1 MSFRG
6 TTIRRKIVALL
17 LIPLA
22 SLTVIWAFAAV
33 VTGRELLDRPDV
45 KRVADDIGYPGI
57 AATQSL
63 QQERRAAMIYAAN
76 PRDSQARIGYTKQQQ
91 VTDGSIAKM
100 RTRIS
105 TTGVR
110 GDLNTVSRHRLDA
123 FLTDVEGLASLRQRA
138 DGGKIS
144 RNDVYTA
151 YNDMITPAFQ
161 LFQSLNPYN
170 DFRRDEQHHAAIELS
185 MARDQIS
192 REDALMAAAISAG
205 HMSAAELK
213 SFTFAV
219 ADQRDDYESSLWLLS
234 DDQRAGY
241 DAYWREGNGK
251 TLRAAEDAVIAA
263 GVDNAPIVA
272 AHQSWPSVAATTM
285 DDLNRLDD
293 AVQSRFGDTDPP
305 IATTTIIEAVFVG
318 GIGLVAVIATLFVS
332 VRIGRGLIRDL
343 TGLRRDAQEV
353 SGTRLPQV
361 MRRLAAGEQIDV
373 ETEVPRLEYPDDEVG
388 QVGKALNTLQ
398 RAVVEATV
406 RQNNLRNGVSEVFVN
421 LARRSQ
427 VLLHRQLTLLDAME
441 RRTDDSE
448 ELADL
453 FRLDHM
459 TTRMRRH
466 AEGLVILS
474 GAAPSRQWRKPV
486 QLMDVVRAAIAEVE
500 DYERIEM
507 RRLPRLAVAGAAVAD
522 LTHLLAELIENA
534 AVFSPPNTTVK
545 LHGEPAANGFVLEID
560 DRGLG
565 LTPDALLE
573 ANLRLAET
581 PEFELSD
588 TDRLGL
594 FVVSRLAQRHSVRVS
609 LRQSPYGGTTAVV
622 MIPDTLLSDTAED
635 TGSTPV
641 SGTPRLAGP
650 DPAGDTEH
658 TFRQWGLEGID
669 DIGGEHRKEHAA
681 HPDEPL
687 SAAFGRGLD
696 ALGDP
701 AELPPG
707 PGADRPSDP
716 LPLPRRRPRGTGT
729 PVLISDRARRP
740 LGNSPDDDRDGGSGA
755 EDAEDPGATGTAAD
769 PVEPSAAGHPDEVP
783 GTPGT
788 PGIPQSR
795 PVAAV
800 PPLPAAGSPQ
810 EPGEPEA
817 AADGPGSSLPRRVR
831 QASLAPQLRGGAPR
845 PGPDGADA
853 EGDGTPERS
862 ADEVRARMASI
873 QRGWQRGRRAAEAAP
888 GDGPAPAPGPVPE
901 AAPAT
906 GDEPAPPAEPAGPA
920 APTSATRTTRT
931 TPEGNGR

>member
-91 VTDGSIAKM
+91 ITDSSIAKM

-110 GDLNTVSRHRLDA
+110 GDLTAESRHRLDA
-123 FLTDVEGLASLRQRA
+123 FLGNAEGLTSLRQRA
-138 DGGKIS
+138 DDGKIS

-170 DFRRDEQHHAAIELS
+170 DFRRDEQHHAAIQLS

-219 ADQRDDYESSLWLLS
+219 AGQRDDYESSLWLLG

-241 DAYWREGNGK
+241 DAYWRDGNGK

-263 GVDNAPIVA
+263 GVANAPIVA
-272 AHQSWPSVAATTM
+272 AHESWPSVAATTM

-305 IATTTIIEAVFVG
+305 VATTTIVEAVFVG

-594 FVVSRLAQRHSVRVS
+594 FVVSRLAQRHGVRVS

-641 SGTPRLAGP
+641 PGTPRLAGL
-650 DPAGDTEH
+650 DAAGDTEH
-658 TFRQWGLEGID
+658 TFRQWGLEGVD
-669 DIGGEHRKEHAA
+669 DIGGEHRKEHVA

-696 ALGDP
+696 ALDDP

-707 PGADRPSDP
+707 SADRAPDP

-740 LGNSPDDDRDGGSGA
+740 LGKSPDDPSDD
-755 EDAEDPGATGTAAD
+755 TAAD
-769 PVEPSAAGHPDEVP
+769 QGAADDAAESAAAGHPEEAADGAAQP
-783 GTPGT
+783 
-788 PGIPQSR
+788 R

-800 PPLPAAGSPQ
+800 PPPSAAEPPQ

-817 AADGPGSSLPRRVR
+817 AADGPGGALPRRVR

-845 PGPDGADA
+845 PDAGTGDAGRDGP
-853 EGDGTPERS
+853 PERS

-888 GDGPAPAPGPVPE
+888 ADGPAPDPGSDPDTAPDEPAAGDP
-901 AAPAT
+901 AAPA
-906 GDEPAPPAEPAGPA
+906 
-920 APTSATRTTRT
+920 SATRTTRT

>member
-33 VTGRELLDRPDV
+33 VTGTELLDRPDV
-45 KRVADDIGYPGI
+45 RRVADDIGYPGI

-105 TTGVR
+105 TSGVR
-110 GDLNTVSRHRLDA
+110 GDLTAESRHRLDA
-123 FLTDVEGLASLRQRA
+123 FLTNVESLTSLRQRA
-138 DGGKIS
+138 DDGKIS

-170 DFRRDEQHHAAIELS
+170 DFRRDEQHHAAIQLS
-185 MARDQIS
+185 TARDQIS

-219 ADQRDDYESSLWLLS
+219 AGQRDDYESSLWLLG

-241 DAYWREGNGK
+241 DAYWRDGNGK
-251 TLRAAEDAVIAA
+251 TLRAAEDAIIAA

-305 IATTTIIEAVFVG
+305 VATTTIIEAVFVG
-318 GIGLVAVIATLFVS
+318 GIGLIAVIATLFVS

-373 ETEVPRLEYPDDEVG
+373 ETEVPRLEYPDDEIG

-441 RRTDDSE
+441 RRTEDSE

-534 AVFSPPNTTVK
+534 AVFSPPNTVVK

-594 FVVSRLAQRHSVRVS
+594 FVVSRLAQRHGVRVS

-641 SGTPRLAGP
+641 PGASRPAGP

-658 TFRQWGLEGID
+658 TFRQWGLEGVD
-669 DIGGEHRKEHAA
+669 DIGGEHRKEHGD
-681 HPDEPL
+681 HPDEPF
-687 SAAFGRGLD
+687 SAAFARGLD
-696 ALGDP
+696 ALDDP
-701 AELPPG
+701 AALPAG
-707 PGADRPSDP
+707 GAGEPPAP
-716 LPLPRRRPRGTGT
+716 LPLPRRRPRGSGT

-740 LGNSPDDDRDGGSGA
+740 LGKSPDDPAEGDGA
-755 EDAEDPGATGTAAD
+755 EDTAAAGSA
-769 PVEPSAAGHPDEVP
+769 EPPAAGHPDEDP
-783 GTPGT
+783 GTPQ
-788 PGIPQSR
+788 PR

-800 PPLPAAGSPQ
+800 PPPAAPPATEQ
-810 EPGEPEA
+810 GEPEA
-817 AADGPGSSLPRRVR
+817 AADGAGSVLPRRVR

-845 PGPDGADA
+845 PGG
-853 EGDGTPERS
+853 GDTGREDTPERS
-862 ADEVRARMASI
+862 AEEVRSRMASI
-873 QRGWQRGRRAAEAAP
+873 QAGWQRGRRAAEAAP
-888 GDGPAPAPGPVPE
+888 AEGPAPAPGTAPE
-901 AAPAT
+901 AGAAPGDGGAAAQDAADAPAQV
-906 GDEPAPPAEPAGPA
+906 
-920 APTSATRTTRT
+920 TRTTGT